1 GSALLLRLVG
11 FALLFF
17 LALPLPADAQYFG
30 RNKVQYDDFDFQVLN
45 TDNFDLHFYDR
56 TSPEAIRDVG
66 RMAERWY
73 ERLGRTFQHAF
84 RSRKPLVFYANQPDF
99 QQTNTISGSISQ
111 GTGGV
116 TEGLKNRVI
125 LPFAE
130 TYGETDHVL
139 GHELVHAFQYDLAQ
153 ARTGGGLTAIN
164 RLPLWVVEG
173 LA

>member
-1 GSALLLRLVG
+1 MPLLRLVG
-11 FALLFF
+11 FALLLLF
-17 LALPLPADAQYFG
+17 ALPLPADAQYFG
-30 RNKVQYDDFDFQVLN
+30 RNKVQYDVFDFQILE

-84 RSRKPLVFYANQPDF
+84 RAKKPLIFYANQPDF
-99 QQTNTISGSISQ
+99 QQTNAIPGSISQ

-116 TEGLKNRVI
+116 TEGIKNRVI

-130 TYGETDHVL
+130 TYGETDHVI

-153 ARTGGGLTAIN
+153 
-164 RLPLWVVEG
+164 
-173 LA
+173 